1 MAGEFNNF
9 FSKIGKNISDSVHQ
23 TVKKPDEYIPDY
35 SNDKP
40 RFSLDNTGP
49 IHLIDI
55 VKSFDSKTSPD
66 LDGLSL
72 KFIKS
77 VISDINIP
85 LAHTFN
91 LSLDQGIF
99 PEKLKEC
106 RIVPIFK
113 SGDPKICDNY
123 RPISL
128 VNTLSKILE
137 KIVALKLTNHLQ
149 VNDLLYKHQY
159 GFLRGKST
167 EHNLIHVV
175 NYIAN
180 SLNNGKYCI
189 GLFLD
194 LKKAFDVCDH
204 SILLKKLKKF
214 GVKNEAHNWF
224 RSYLTNRVQKVDIAG
239 QISSPK
245 VINISVLQGTTLGPI
260 LFLCYINDIFYAT
273 NLATYLFAE
282 YTSCLAE
289 HSNLNELISFI
300 NEELHKLA
308 NWFKS
313 NKMAV
318 NVSKTKY
325 IIFRTRGKT
334 IDSNIDDILFNNNE
348 IGTVNDVSNIF
359 KLERVYSD
367 NPNIDSRNYKLF
379 FDEFLSFDKHISYI
393 CAKLSKA
400 NFCIKRASN
409 KLSLKSLK
417 ALYYALVHPHLL
429 YCLNIISCTSAKNIA
444 RIVKLQK
451 KAIRTITKSKSNEHT
466 GPLFLAN
473 KILPFEKLMSQSK
486 LLFMHSIHYEYA
498 PKSFHNI
505 FTKNLSREINYEL
518 RNADAYL
525 VPAARIKLFKK
536 FPLYTFPTG
545 WNEVGI
551 FAYYSN
557 RITFSIA
564 LKEHLFSLI

>member
-1 MAGEFNNF
+1 M
-9 FSKIGKNISDSVHQ
+9 
-23 TVKKPDEYIPDY
+23 
-35 SNDKP
+35 
-40 RFSLDNTGP
+40 DNTGP

-214 GVKNEAHNWF
+214 GVKNEAYNWF

-260 LFLCYINDIFYAT
+260 LFLCYINNIFYAT
-273 NLATYLFAE
+273 NLATYLFADD
-282 YTSCLAE
+282 TSCLAE

-367 NPNIDSRNYKLF
+367 NPNIDSRNYKLLGVF

-451 KAIRTITKSKSNEHT
+451 K
-466 GPLFLAN
+466 
-473 KILPFEKLMSQSK
+473 
-486 LLFMHSIHYEYA
+486 LL
-498 PKSFHNI
+498 
-505 FTKNLSREINYEL
+505 EL
-518 RNADAYL
+518 
-525 VPAARIKLFKK
+525 
-536 FPLYTFPTG
+536 
-545 WNEVGI
+545 
-551 FAYYSN
+551 
-557 RITFSIA
+557 
-564 LKEHLFSLI
+564 

>member
-1 MAGEFNNF
+1 MYLDSNFKKFQKNPKKTWELLKETTFGVKSTQNINEININGKLCNKPDEMAGEFNNF

-273 NLATYLFAE
+273 NLATYLFADD
-282 YTSCLAE
+282 TSCLAE

-313 NKMAV
+313 NRMAV
-318 NVSKTKY
+318 NVSKTNY

-367 NPNIDSRNYKLF
+367 NPNIDSRNYKLLGVF

-409 KLSLKSLK
+409 KLSLKWLK

-451 KAIRTITKSKSNEHT
+451 K
-466 GPLFLAN
+466 
-473 KILPFEKLMSQSK
+473 
-486 LLFMHSIHYEYA
+486 LL
-498 PKSFHNI
+498 
-505 FTKNLSREINYEL
+505 EL
-518 RNADAYL
+518 
-525 VPAARIKLFKK
+525 
-536 FPLYTFPTG
+536 
-545 WNEVGI
+545 
-551 FAYYSN
+551 
-557 RITFSIA
+557 
-564 LKEHLFSLI
+564 

>member
-1 MAGEFNNF
+1 M
-9 FSKIGKNISDSVHQ
+9 
-23 TVKKPDEYIPDY
+23 
-35 SNDKP
+35 
-40 RFSLDNTGP
+40 DNTGP

-204 SILLKKLKKF
+204 SILLKKTKK
-214 GVKNEAHNWF
+214 V
-224 RSYLTNRVQKVDIAG
+224 
-239 QISSPK
+239 
-245 VINISVLQGTTLGPI
+245 
-260 LFLCYINDIFYAT
+260 
-273 NLATYLFAE
+273 
-282 YTSCLAE
+282 
-289 HSNLNELISFI
+289 
-300 NEELHKLA
+300 
-308 NWFKS
+308 
-313 NKMAV
+313 
-318 NVSKTKY
+318 
-325 IIFRTRGKT
+325 
-334 IDSNIDDILFNNNE
+334 
-348 IGTVNDVSNIF
+348 
-359 KLERVYSD
+359 
-367 NPNIDSRNYKLF
+367 
-379 FDEFLSFDKHISYI
+379 
-393 CAKLSKA
+393 
-400 NFCIKRASN
+400 
-409 KLSLKSLK
+409 
-417 ALYYALVHPHLL
+417 
-429 YCLNIISCTSAKNIA
+429 
-444 RIVKLQK
+444 
-451 KAIRTITKSKSNEHT
+451 
-466 GPLFLAN
+466 
-473 KILPFEKLMSQSK
+473 
-486 LLFMHSIHYEYA
+486 
-498 PKSFHNI
+498 
-505 FTKNLSREINYEL
+505 
-518 RNADAYL
+518 
-525 VPAARIKLFKK
+525 
-536 FPLYTFPTG
+536 
-545 WNEVGI
+545 
-551 FAYYSN
+551 
-557 RITFSIA
+557 
-564 LKEHLFSLI
+564 